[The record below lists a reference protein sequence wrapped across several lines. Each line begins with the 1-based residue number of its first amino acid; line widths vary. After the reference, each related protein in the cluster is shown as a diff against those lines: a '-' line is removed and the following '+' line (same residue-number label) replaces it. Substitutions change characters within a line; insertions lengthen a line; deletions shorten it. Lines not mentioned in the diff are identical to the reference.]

1 MNSDKL
7 TFDFI
12 EEKIRTKTF
21 GIITTIDTDGS
32 PHTTGVLYGV
42 SSPNTKFALYILTSK
57 KYRKTRNIKRN
68 PTVSFIIPFPHH
80 ILRFVP
86 SSTITLTGNV
96 EILPFEN
103 EKIFSIFSDK
113 RILRMIIKDLN
124 PEDKMDYIF
133 LKIVPESKIRVYG
146 IGYNI
151 WSLRKSHT
159 EGGYVVRIPEER
171 L

>member
-1 MNSDKL
+1 MNSDK
-7 TFDFI
+7 FSFGFI

-21 GIITTIDTDGS
+21 GIITTIETDGS

-42 SSPNTKFALYILTSK
+42 SPPKTKFALYILTSK

-68 PTVSFIIPFPHH
+68 PTVSFMIPFPHH

-86 SSTITLTGNV
+86 SSTITLAGNA

-103 EKIFSIFSDK
+103 EEIFSVFSYK
-113 RILRMIIKDLN
+113 RILRMITKNLH

-133 LKIVPESKIRVYG
+133 LKIVPESKILVYG
-146 IGYNI
+146 VGYNI
-151 WSLRKSHT
+151 WSLRKNHT
-159 EGGYVVRIPEER
+159 EGGYLVRIPEER